1 MVSSP
6 PTTARATSSFTT
18 PLFRLTVTVASRT
31 TSGWSSPPARAPRVL
46 RLTASSR
53 SDHPAPRRVAL
64 AIGWR
69 GPPRRFLRLRPRPA
83 SRTCHPDAMPSEPG
97 PPDPRTFASA
107 QTKLLVSL
115 AAAIAAGAAAAAAGV
130 GRAAPLIGWDVLAL
144 VFCAWLWA
152 TIWRL
157 DPAAT
162 ATHAQREEPNRDLA
176 DLVLLGAAIA
186 SLVAVGA
193 VLFRASGASGNLK
206 YLEAGFALASVFV
219 SWTLIHT
226 VFTLK
231 YARLYYCGEPGGN

>member
-1 MVSSP
+1 
-6 PTTARATSSFTT
+6 
-18 PLFRLTVTVASRT
+18 
-31 TSGWSSPPARAPRVL
+31 
-46 RLTASSR
+46 
-53 SDHPAPRRVAL
+53 
-64 AIGWR
+64 
-69 GPPRRFLRLRPRPA
+69 
-83 SRTCHPDAMPSEPG
+83 MPSEPG

-231 YARLYYCGEPGGN
+231 YARLYYSGVPGGISFNEPDAPQYSDFAYLSFTIGMTFQVSDTNLESKQIRRTALRHAWLSFPLGAVIIATSINLVSGLAK